1 MSKILNI
8 MLLGTV
14 AIPYNDNMVDAI
26 DQACR
31 SYKSKNIYSLMEE
44 MVECFLFDKIPEN
57 FKSHLE
63 TVLKIKILPENVI
76 KKIAQY
82 RCYTIVMEE
91 SNALRQSILS
101 TIFMNY
107 LFAIRGD
114 LNKLEHT
121 DLIVKLY
128 NYHLS
133 HYIERIDQ
141 VETEENTPIIE
152 KIATSDNVVESLEDE
167 DATDEQLKIIAK
179 QAAFYRYGKILESV
193 DIQSIDDSYLRIY
206 RGLTTLVN
214 SMDYLYY
221 NYSVMEAIKKLLKG
235 NEFNKRKKLSSIV
248 ASISNDD
255 ELKYNTS
262 SSVLLRLMDGEDV
275 SFAKETLLPIKE
287 FAVYLYFELLL
298 ERVIQNESE

>member
-1 MSKILNI
+1 
-8 MLLGTV
+8 MLQGTV
-14 AIPYNDNMVDAI
+14 AIPYNDSMVDAI

-31 SYKSKNIYSLMEE
+31 SYKNKDSYCLMEE
-44 MVECFLFDKIPEN
+44 MVECFLFNKIPED
-57 FKSHLE
+57 FKLHLG
-63 TVLKIKILPENVI
+63 TVLKIKMLPENVI

-82 RCYTIVMEE
+82 LCYTIVMEE
-91 SNALRQSILS
+91 SNALRQSILA

-107 LFAIRGD
+107 LFAIKGD
-114 LNKLEHT
+114 LNKLEHAN
-121 DLIVKLY
+121 LIVKLY

-133 HYIERIDQ
+133 HYIESIDQ
-141 VETEENTPIIE
+141 VGTDENTPIVE
-152 KIATSDNVVESLEDE
+152 DIAISDNVIESLEDK
-167 DATDEQLKIIAK
+167 DAANEQLKVIAK
-179 QAAFYRYGKILESV
+179 QAAFYRYGKILEGR

-221 NYSVMEAIKKLLKG
+221 NYSVMEAVKKLLKG

-248 ASISNDD
+248 ASISNDN

-262 SSVLLRLMDGEDV
+262 SSVLLRLIDGEDI
-275 SFAKETLLPIKE
+275 SSAKETLLPIKE

-298 ERVIQNESE
+298 ERVIQNEFE

>member
-1 MSKILNI
+1 MNKILNT
-8 MLLGTV
+8 MLQGTV
-14 AIPYNDNMVDAI
+14 AIPYKDSMIDAI

-31 SYKSKNIYSLMEE
+31 SYKSKDLYCLMEE
-44 MVECFLFDKIPEN
+44 MVECFLLDKISEN
-57 FKSHLE
+57 FKLHLE
-63 TVLKIKILPENVI
+63 TVLKIKLLPENVI

-82 RCYTIVMEE
+82 RCYIIVMEE
-91 SNALRQSILS
+91 SNALRQSILA
-101 TIFMNY
+101 TILMNY
-107 LFAIRGD
+107 IFAIRGD
-114 LNKLEHT
+114 LNKLEHA

-167 DATDEQLKIIAK
+167 DATDDQLKIIAK

-255 ELKYNTS
+255 EMKYNTS

-275 SFAKETLLPIKE
+275 SSAKETLLPIKE